1 MFISNEPTTSPFLF
15 INRLNWLHFI
25 YIALRFIPIE
35 ISMLKLFEFFAKFV
49 TFTIV
54 DVVELASLRSEVF
67 VQWPVLIIRSIRR
80 LHFVIKFALIKT
92 VKFAQHS
99 SSKFFA
105 ACLGFKNLRLC
116 DKNQHLALKVSYL
129 FLPLY

>member
-25 YIALRFIPIE
+25 YIVLKFIPAE
-35 ISMLKLFEFFAKFV
+35 ISMLKLFEFFAKFA
-49 TFTIV
+49 TFAIV
-54 DVVELASLRSEVF
+54 GAVEQASLRSEVF
-67 VQWPVLIIRSIRR
+67 ILWLELVIISVRR
-80 LHFVIKFALIKT
+80 VHFAIKFALIKT

-105 ACLGFKNLRLC
+105 ACLGFKNSRLC
-116 DKNQHLALKVSYL
+116 DKNQHLT
-129 FLPLY
+129 